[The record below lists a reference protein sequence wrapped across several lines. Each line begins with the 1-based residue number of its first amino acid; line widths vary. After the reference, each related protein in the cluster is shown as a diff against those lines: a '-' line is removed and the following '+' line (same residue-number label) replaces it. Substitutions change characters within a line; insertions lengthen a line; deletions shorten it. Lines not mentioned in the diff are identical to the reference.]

1 MYLCER
7 SFPISKSGGLTF
19 GKWKMEICF
28 QNQKGNQT
36 IMTSYF
42 LSDVW
47 NDVVSNAS
55 KWMKTGRARDFQ
67 PQTRYMYI
75 CIKQQVVKEDAYS

>member
-1 MYLCER
+1 
-7 SFPISKSGGLTF
+7 
-19 GKWKMEICF
+19 
-28 QNQKGNQT
+28 
-36 IMTSYF
+36 MTSYF